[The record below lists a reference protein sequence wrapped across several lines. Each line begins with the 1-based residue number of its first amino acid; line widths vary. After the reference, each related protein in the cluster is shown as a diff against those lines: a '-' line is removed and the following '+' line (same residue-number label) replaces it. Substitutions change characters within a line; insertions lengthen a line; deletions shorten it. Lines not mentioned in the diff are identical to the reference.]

1 VTSWLTPVSCVS
13 ISGAG
18 AAAADIPVA
27 SENDNPAAPK
37 AGVNLRFEG
46 CFWCDMYS
54 LRKLYD
60 FSL

>member
-1 VTSWLTPVSCVS
+1 VSCVS

-46 CFWCDMYS
+46 GFRCDMYS